1 MPTFVS
7 EKGVFHPAKESVN
20 LVYQGKK
27 DIARKDLPAGVTISS
42 SKEFLKT
49 GDSFLYDGPDRA
61 ALAVIFKETNG
72 DGFLGNDFRN
82 DPEFIQSVRNRGF
95 NSVEEYLKAIGY
107 DEAKDKKKFEEKI
120 SRVQAHEVEKKVNE
134 IEVLAGGKDYSG
146 SGNDIIGGFGE
157 EQIRKPSK

>member
-61 ALAVIFKETNG
+61 
-72 DGFLGNDFRN
+72 
-82 DPEFIQSVRNRGF
+82 
-95 NSVEEYLKAIGY
+95 LKNI
-107 DEAKDKKKFEEKI
+107 
-120 SRVQAHEVEKKVNE
+120 
-134 IEVLAGGKDYSG
+134 
-146 SGNDIIGGFGE
+146 
-157 EQIRKPSK
+157 